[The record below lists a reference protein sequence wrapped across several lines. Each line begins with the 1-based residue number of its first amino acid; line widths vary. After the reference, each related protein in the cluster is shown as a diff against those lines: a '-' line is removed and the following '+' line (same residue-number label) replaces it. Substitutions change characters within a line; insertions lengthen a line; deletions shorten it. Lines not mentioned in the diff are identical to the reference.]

1 MPPFGRASGSR
12 AGVVNPDNGSPSATS
27 DKAIKTEK
35 QLADLKGE
43 IDAITA
49 KIDAK
54 EAERKTEADGLEKGL
69 LLKSINKLNARLER
83 LSTTRDKLIDAII
96 AAPVPDP
103 GT

>member
-1 MPPFGRASGSR
+1 MS
-12 AGVVNPDNGSPSATS
+12 S

-54 EAERKTEADGLEKGL
+54 EAEWMKANDLDKPVYQ
-69 LLKSINKLNARLER
+69 KSIDILNSRLER
-83 LSTTRDKLIDAII
+83 LITTRDKLIEASI
-96 AAPVPDP
+96 AAPVPIPVP
-103 GT
+103 GKSTPCMNSVPCAIDAALFVCICD